1 MAGPKSDAESW
12 TEVRVEVPFG
22 WQELVSEALCAG
34 PCKASVIGA
43 APHGTT
49 PASPGR
55 EVVRTYLL
63 DSRDC
68 EEARAE
74 IRARLDALCE
84 RVGDP
89 ELSDLEPSYR
99 SLPPEDY
106 AETWRKVWKPFR
118 TGRICVIP
126 TWDERTLRDGDMP
139 LRLEPGAVFGSGR
152 HATTR
157 TCLGALQ
164 GLVRPGDRVL
174 DAGCGTGILSVAA
187 TMLGAESALGFDI
200 DELARPAGNRLARDN
215 GVGAACTFLEAGFE
229 CLEERP
235 GPYDGVIA
243 NIYAAIIQEQAATLA
258 ASLAPGGWFLFS
270 GCAAMHRE
278 PTERAIEAAGLRI
291 HGIHVRGRW
300 HTYRGESASS

>member
-1 MAGPKSDAESW
+1 MATETPAGVESW

-22 WQELVSEALCAG
+22 WHELVSEALCEG

-49 PASPGR
+49 PAPEGR

-63 DSRDC
+63 SARDN
-68 EEARAE
+68 EGVRAE
-74 IRARLDALCE
+74 IQARLDSLCE

-89 ELSDLEPSYR
+89 ELADLAPSFR
-99 SLPPEDY
+99 HLPPEDY

-118 TGRICVIP
+118 TGRICVLP
-126 TWDERTLRDGDMP
+126 TWDERPIRGEDLA

-164 GLVRPGDRVL
+164 EQVRPGDHVL

-187 TMLGAESALGFDI
+187 TMLGARSALGFDI
-200 DELARPAGNRLARDN
+200 DELARPAGERLARDN
-215 GVGAACTFLEAGFE
+215 GVGEACTFLEAGFE
-229 CLEERP
+229 CLRDHP
-235 GPYDGVIA
+235 GPFEGVIA

-258 ASLAPGGWFLFS
+258 QHLAPGGWFLFS
-270 GCAAMHRE
+270 GCAAMHQV
-278 PTERAIEAAGLRI
+278 PTEQAIEAAGLRI
-291 HGIHVRGRW
+291 RETRVRGRW
-300 HTYRGESASS
+300 HTYLGEATA